1 MPSTRFSVVIQAGG
15 VSSRMGEDKGLL
27 SIQGSP
33 LVQHILDQVKDFG
46 DETIIITNQPESYKQ
61 FGYPVFQD
69 VYPGKGSLGG
79 LYSAIF
85 HSKEPY
91 SLVLACDMPFLSK
104 PFLKYL
110 VKHVPNYAAVVP
122 RDRSNGFVEPFRAI
136 YAKSCLPSFLADITS
151 NRLRISDGLKGL
163 NVRYMDSP
171 EIEKLAEPDRLFF
184 NVNEHEDLEKAEYML
199 S

>member
-1 MPSTRFSVVIQAGG
+1 
-15 VSSRMGEDKGLL
+15 MGEDKGLL
-27 SIQGSP
+27 EIQGRP
-33 LVQHILDQVKDFG
+33 LVQHILDQVKGFG
-46 DETIIITNQPESYKQ
+46 DETIIISNQSDSYRQ

-69 VYPGKGSLGG
+69 VFPGKGSLGG

-104 PFLKYL
+104 PFLEYL
-110 VKHVPNYAAVVP
+110 VKLAPNYAAVVP
-122 RDRSNGFVEPFRAI
+122 RDRLNGFVEPFRAI
-136 YAKSCLPSFLADITS
+136 YAKSCLPSFLADLTS

-171 EIEKLAEPDRLFF
+171 EIEKLAEPARLFF
-184 NVNEHEDLEKAEYML
+184 NVNEKTDLEKARILLKM
-199 S
+199 